1 MTSPQATQ
9 CLRIIESHEAVS
21 AESGRRSAF
30 VEIVRD
36 DQGRDHINDH
46 VSEADEAELL
56 DESYWQVLLSES
68 GHDAAF
74 MHEIWD
80 IFQRDARMTLQ
91 NLQGLVTADTAALI
105 EHSHRLAGLA
115 ANLACQSLHAVCA
128 HIERL
133 AGELQQA
140 PSGNDDVVTTIE
152 PAGCALT

>member
-1 MTSPQATQ
+1 MKLS
-9 CLRIIESHEAVS
+9 S
-21 AESGRRSAF
+21 
-30 VEIVRD
+30 
-36 DQGRDHINDH
+36 
-46 VSEADEAELL
+46 L
-56 DESYWQVLLSES
+56 DESYWRVLLSES

-91 NLQGLVTADTAALI
+91 NLQGIEVATDTAALI

-128 HIERL
+128 RIERL

-152 PAGCALT
+152 QQVAHLPDLLQRTTVAWEQRLSCLDRGIA